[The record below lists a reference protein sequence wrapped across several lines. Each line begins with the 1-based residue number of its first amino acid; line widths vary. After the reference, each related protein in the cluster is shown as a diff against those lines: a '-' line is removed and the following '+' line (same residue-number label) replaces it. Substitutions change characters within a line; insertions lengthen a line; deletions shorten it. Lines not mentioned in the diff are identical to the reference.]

1 MENSQNTGSVA
12 QGLSGSGSY
21 VAPKNWEEITVDE
34 KIERMR
40 EIIKQ
45 QASAIAQLY
54 VSLYNARKNLKQH
67 AHVNDKVMIVKEAQ
81 EYDDS
86 YSGFGHV
93 GASTLSNSNYF

>member
-1 MENSQNTGSVA
+1 MENSQNVGHTA
-12 QGLSGSGSY
+12 QGLNGKY

-40 EIIKQ
+40 KIIKQ
-45 QASAIAQLY
+45 QESAIGQLQ
-54 VSLYNARKNLKQH
+54 VSLHNARKNLKQH

-86 YSGFGHV
+86 NIGLGLV
-93 GASTLSNSNYF
+93 GASTPSNSNYF

>member
-1 MENSQNTGSVA
+1 MENSQNT
-12 QGLSGSGSY
+12 GSGSY

-45 QASAIAQLY
+45 QASAIAQLQ
-54 VSLYNARKNLKQH
+54 VSLHNARKNLKQH

-86 YSGFGHV
+86 NSDLGLV